1 MALVSG
7 LGLGDNLQVMT
18 TEEIQEYINLAIRGG
33 FKGVKMESKWMT
45 SEGGDGRFL
54 GKVMATRYGGLPLG
68 RDLFLAIG
76 ETDKKVQIVK
86 LGKSE
91 CLSPGKSDLDL
102 LLRKELGIGSED

>member
-1 MALVSG
+1 
-7 LGLGDNLQVMT
+7 MT
-18 TEEIQEYINLAIRGG
+18 TEEIQEYLDFAIGAEFEGLNLESGG
-33 FKGVKMESKWMT
+33 MMT

-54 GKVMATRYGGLPLG
+54 GKVMATRYAGLPKG

-76 ETDKKVQIVK
+76 ETEKKVQIVK